1 MILAIDPGNV
11 ESAYVIVE
19 NDLSRVIEKGK
30 TLNPILLRALA
41 IWNYKYGCSIDYF
54 AIEGIQSYG
63 MAVGKSVF
71 ETCYFIGRL
80 IESGERDLHI
90 EPTLIY
96 RMEEKMCLCHSTK
109 AKDSNIRQ
117 ALVDIYA
124 PNTPNGGKGTKKS
137 PGYFYGFKSDIYS
150 ALAVAHTYKKK
161 YLDGEKF

>member
-1 MILAIDPGNV
+1 MILAIDPGNI

-80 IESGERDLHI
+80 IEVGKRDLHI

-109 AKDSNIRQ
+109 AKDSNIRR
-117 ALVDIYA
+117 ALIDIYA
-124 PNTPNGGKGTKKS
+124 PDTPNNGKGTKNNQ
-137 PGYFYGFKSDIYS
+137 GYFYGFKADIYS
-150 ALAVAHTYKKK
+150 ALAVAHTFKKK
-161 YLDGEKF
+161 YLDGDEF

>member
-19 NDLSRVIEKGK
+19 NDLSKVIEKGK
-30 TLNPILLRALA
+30 VDNYKLLDLLRY
-41 IWNYKYGCSIDYF
+41 WQDKYDWRIEYF

-80 IESGERDLHI
+80 IESGKRDLHI

-161 YLDGEKF
+161 YLDGEEF

>member
-30 TLNPILLRALA
+30 TLNPILLRVLTVWA
-41 IWNYKYGCSIDYF
+41 YKYGCSIDYF

-117 ALVDIYA
+117 ALIDRFGEV
-124 PNTPNGGKGTKKS
+124 GTKKN
-137 PGYFYGFKSDIYS
+137 PGYFYGFKKDIWS
-150 ALAVAHTYKKK
+150 AMSVATTFHDK
-161 YLDGEKF
+161 YLKGEEI

>member
-1 MILAIDPGNV
+1 MIFAIDPGNI

-30 TLNPILLRALA
+30 IDNADLLGL
-41 IWNYKYGCSIDYF
+41 IPFWEKQYNNQIDYF

-80 IESGERDLHI
+80 IESGKRDLHI

-96 RMEEKMCLCHSTK
+96 RMEEKMCLCHSVK
-109 AKDSNIRQ
+109 ANDSNIRH
-117 ALVDIYA
+117 ALIDIYA
-124 PNTPNGGKGTKKS
+124 PDTPNNGKGTKNNQ
-137 PGYFYGFKSDIYS
+137 GYFYGFKADIYS
-150 ALAVAHTYKKK
+150 ALAVAHTFKKK
-161 YLDGEKF
+161 YLDGEEI

>member
-117 ALVDIYA
+117 ALIDRFGEV
-124 PNTPNGGKGTKKS
+124 GTKKN
-137 PGYFYGFKSDIYS
+137 PGYFYGFKKDIWQAFS
-150 ALAVAHTYKKK
+150 VCVTFHDK
-161 YLDGEKF
+161 YLKGEEI

>member
-96 RMEEKMCLCHSTK
+96 RMEEKMCLCHSVK
-109 AKDSNIRQ
+109 ANDSNIRQ
-117 ALVDIYA
+117 ALIDRFGVV
-124 PNTPNGGKGTKKS
+124 GTKKN
-137 PGYFYGFKSDIYS
+137 PGFFYGFKKDIWS
-150 ALAVAHTYKKK
+150 AMAVATTFHDK
-161 YLDGEKF
+161 YLKGEEI

>member
-1 MILAIDPGNV
+1 MILAIDPGNI

-19 NDLSRVIEKGK
+19 NDLSKVIEKGK
-30 TLNPILLRALA
+30 TLNPILLRAINVWA
-41 IWNYKYGCSIDYF
+41 YRYGCNIDNF
-54 AIEGIQSYG
+54 VIEGIQSYG

-80 IESGERDLHI
+80 IESGKRDLHI

-117 ALVDIYA
+117 ALIDRFGEV
-124 PNTPNGGKGTKKS
+124 GTKKN
-137 PGYFYGFKSDIYS
+137 PGYFYGFKKDIWS
-150 ALAVAHTYKKK
+150 AMAVATTFHDK
-161 YLDGEKF
+161 YLKGEEI

>member
-1 MILAIDPGNV
+1 MILAIDPGNI

-19 NDLSRVIEKGK
+19 NDLSKVIEKGK

-41 IWNYKYGCSIDYF
+41 IWNYKYGCNINYF

-96 RMEEKMCLCHSTK
+96 RMEEKMCLCHSMK

-117 ALVDIYA
+117 ALIDRFGEV
-124 PNTPNGGKGTKKS
+124 GTKKN
-137 PGYFYGFKSDIYS
+137 PGYFYGFKKDIWS
-150 ALAVAHTYKKK
+150 AMSVATTFHDK
-161 YLDGEKF
+161 YLKGEEI

>member
-30 TLNPILLRALA
+30 TLNPILLRALTVWA
-41 IWNYKYGCSIDYF
+41 YKYGCSIDYF

-96 RMEEKMCLCHSTK
+96 RMEEKMCLCHSTR

-117 ALVDIYA
+117 ALIDRFGEV
-124 PNTPNGGKGTKKS
+124 GTKKN
-137 PGYFYGFKSDIYS
+137 PGYFYGFKSDIWS
-150 ALAVAHTYKKK
+150 AMSVATVFHDK
-161 YLDGEKF
+161 YLKGEGI